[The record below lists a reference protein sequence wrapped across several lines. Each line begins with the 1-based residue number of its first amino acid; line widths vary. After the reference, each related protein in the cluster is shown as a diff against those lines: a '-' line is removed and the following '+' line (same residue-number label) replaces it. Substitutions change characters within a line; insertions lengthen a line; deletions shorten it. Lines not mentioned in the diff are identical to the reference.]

1 MRVTIFCYNM
11 GKYLSI
17 SGRQGVRTTNRHQ
30 LALPPDAQ
38 AHTLQI
44 EAGGMPMTTLS
55 AANRDTIVAL
65 IISSLR
71 DLYEQNGI
79 DADGD
84 LSEDTCLIGRR
95 AALDSLGLVTLIVD
109 LEQKIEETF
118 DIALTLANE
127 RAMSQKH
134 SPFLTVGSL
143 ATYICTLLDEQRNA

>member
-1 MRVTIFCYNM
+1 
-11 GKYLSI
+11 
-17 SGRQGVRTTNRHQ
+17 
-30 LALPPDAQ
+30 
-38 AHTLQI
+38 
-44 EAGGMPMTTLS
+44 MPMTTLS
-55 AANRDTIVAL
+55 AANRDTVVAL

-79 DADGD
+79 DADSN
-84 LSEDTCLIGRR
+84 LSEDTYLIGRR

>member
-1 MRVTIFCYNM
+1 
-11 GKYLSI
+11 
-17 SGRQGVRTTNRHQ
+17 
-30 LALPPDAQ
+30 
-38 AHTLQI
+38 
-44 EAGGMPMTTLS
+44 MPMTTLS

-84 LSEDTCLIGRR
+84 LSEDTCLIGHR

>member
-1 MRVTIFCYNM
+1 MIT
-11 GKYLSI
+11 LP
-17 SGRQGVRTTNRHQ
+17 TT
-30 LALPPDAQ
+30 
-38 AHTLQI
+38 
-44 EAGGMPMTTLS
+44 
-55 AANRDTIVAL
+55 NRDTIVAL

-79 DADGD
+79 NTDGN
-84 LSEDTCLIGRR
+84 LSEETCLIGRR

-118 DIALTLANE
+118 DITLTLANE

-143 ATYICTLLDEQRNA
+143 ATYICTLIDEQRND